1 MIDTIIIALL
11 SLVITALII
20 TTIFYNVKYK
30 RMIRVI
36 AQLVLDKEV
45 LADKLDKV
53 VLENS
58 KEVNEGFIKFL
69 SESREAAFSYIE
81 SVQNSVQNYLAAHES
96 GNNDKIV
103 TARMELF
110 SHLPEQLEGGDKKEG

>member
-11 SLVITALII
+11 SLVIAALII

-30 RMIRVI
+30 KMIGII

-45 LADKLDKV
+45 LANKLDKV

-58 KEVNEGFIKFL
+58 KEVSEGFIKFL

>member
-1 MIDTIIIALL
+1 
-11 SLVITALII
+11 
-20 TTIFYNVKYK
+20 
-30 RMIRVI
+30 MIRVI

-96 GNNDKIV
+96 GNNDTIV

>member
-110 SHLPEQLEGGDKKEG
+110 SHLPEQREGGDKKEG